1 MELEFIDGNDQ
12 KMFFFF
18 LRQYFKSF
26 YSNKLPYVWKN
37 GCEGLKELILYKRD
51 VFEYILENKLGSVL
65 LDDLIKIRPVT
76 GDYLAKQELL
86 KSMFQYN
93 ETKRKLVNLN
103 HKEIKRD
110 LRNLYTFINNNIQF
124 FKEVKYIKK

>member
-1 MELEFIDGNDQ
+1 MELKFSKDVDQ
-12 KMFFFF
+12 GMLFF
-18 LRQYFKSF
+18 LFREYFKNFSINRF
-26 YSNKLPYVWKN
+26 PYIWRS
-37 GCEGLKELILYKRD
+37 GSEGIKELILYKRD

-65 LDDLIKIRPVT
+65 LDDLIKIRPVV

-110 LRNLYTFINNNIQF
+110 LKDLYTLINNNIQF
-124 FKEVKYIKK
+124 F

>member
-1 MELEFIDGNDQ
+1 M
-12 KMFFFF
+12 
-18 LRQYFKSF
+18 
-26 YSNKLPYVWKN
+26 
-37 GCEGLKELILYKRD
+37 
-51 VFEYILENKLGSVL
+51 FEYILENKLGNVP
-65 LDDLIKIRPVT
+65 LDDLIKIRHVV

-110 LRNLYTFINNNIQF
+110 LKDLYTLINNNIQF
-124 FKEVKYIKK
+124 FKEGSL